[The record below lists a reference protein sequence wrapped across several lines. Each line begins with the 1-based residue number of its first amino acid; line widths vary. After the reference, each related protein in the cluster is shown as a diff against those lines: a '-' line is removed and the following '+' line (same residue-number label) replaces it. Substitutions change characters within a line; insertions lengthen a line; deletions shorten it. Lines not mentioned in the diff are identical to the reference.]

1 MKLKKLS
8 LLLLL
13 CVSVGF
19 TSCKSHEAKDTQIK
33 TDIEKI
39 LVPGVTVEVDR
50 GVAKINGTF
59 ENEQTHTKVLE
70 EARKVKNVKSVLDNA
85 ITQAA
90 PTVTP
95 DNMLQNKIDAILVS
109 YPLVTASIND
119 GLVTLNGT
127 IERAELP
134 KLMQKVNE
142 TQPKK
147 VENLLKIN
155 N

>member
-13 CVSVGF
+13 CFSVGL
-19 TSCKSHEAKDTQIK
+19 TSCKSHDAKDTQIK
-33 TDIEKI
+33 ADIEKI

-50 GVAKINGTF
+50 GVAKINGNF
-59 ENEQTHTKVLE
+59 ENEETHVQVLE
-70 EARKVKNVKSVLDNA
+70 AARKVKNVKSVLDNA
-85 ITQAA
+85 ITQAT
-90 PTVTP
+90 PTISP
-95 DNMLQNKIDAILVS
+95 DNMLQTKIDAILVA

-127 IERAELP
+127 VEREELP
-134 KLMQKVNE
+134 ALMQKVNE
-142 TQPKK
+142 AQPKK